1 MSFSLLR
8 RERFW
13 RQLHFYLGLLLFL
26 QLLAWFASGVV
37 MSWYPIEEVR
47 GNHLRKEPV
56 AANWQQAVVSPA
68 AVLAQYPTARLSL
81 AQSGTTPLYLLTF
94 AQQELYINAVSG
106 QPLAALSEADIRA
119 AALALYQPAPEQQP
133 MSDNQTTDNQQATG
147 HQKATASVSTKPEIA
162 KLQLLQHP
170 PNEVRGL
177 RAPLW
182 QVSFNDAGHS
192 TFYLHPLTG
201 DLLRV
206 RTDTWRLY
214 DFFWM
219 LHIMDYQDRSDFN
232 HPLLYLS
239 AGLALLF
246 TLGGLILLGFRFSRA
261 RH

>member
-1 MSFSLLR
+1 MFYSLLR

-13 RQLHFYLGLLLFL
+13 RQLHLYLGLLLCL
-26 QLLAWFASGVV
+26 QLLAWFASGLV
-37 MSWYPIEEVR
+37 MSWFPIEQVR
-47 GNHLRKEPV
+47 GNHLRQAPV
-56 AANWQQAVVSPA
+56 AANWQQAVISPA
-68 AVLAQYPTARLSL
+68 TVLKQYPTARLSL
-81 AQSGTTPLYLLTF
+81 AQRGTIPLYLLEF
-94 AQQELYINAVSG
+94 EQQELYINAITG

-119 AALALYQPAPEQQP
+119 AALALYQPAPHDLQAADKNQP
-133 MSDNQTTDNQQATG
+133 TPSPEASAPVSTRPAIAQLKLLQQAPG
-147 HQKATASVSTKPEIA
+147 
-162 KLQLLQHP
+162 
-170 PNEVRGL
+170 EVRGL

-182 QVSFNDAGHS
+182 QVSFHDAGHS
-192 TFYLHPLTG
+192 TFYLHPLTAE
-201 DLLRV
+201 LLRV

-246 TLGGLILLGFRFSRA
+246 TAGGMILLGFRLSRR

>member
-47 GNHLRKEPV
+47 GNHLRKDPV

-94 AQQELYINAVSG
+94 AQQELYIDAISG
-106 QPLAALSEADIRA
+106 QPLAALSEDDIRA
-119 AALALYQPAPEQQP
+119 AALSLYQPAPEQQP
-133 MSDNQTTDNQQATG
+133 MSDNQQATD
-147 HQKATASVSTKPEIA
+147 HPQATASASTKPEIA
-162 KLQLLQHP
+162 KLQLLQQT